1 MTAVAPT
8 LPVSPAAAI
17 AHGTPAAPN
26 ATGMTNLPPGLANLT
41 SGTILNGSVVGRDAQ
56 GHVVVQTANG
66 GLTLATALS
75 LPQGSQLSLQVQ
87 SVGAQIQVVVLS
99 INQQQLPPGQPAT
112 AMLVLPGLPQGQ
124 GAHANAAGL
133 GGALVPPA
141 GPGLGGTAASSAAG
155 TTETVT
161 VSPGVLTATVVEEAP
176 GAFGTGLQSY
186 IQRAAAAESGSPILS
201 ALFNRTPQEAD
212 AELPLKGTRLQ
223 VRILAFDPGDTSDAK
238 AVARNS
244 PGGAQAGVLTAG
256 PADAAESGLPGSNAP
271 AARALPQIGAQ
282 AIAQNLSQT
291 LAQAMTAHGLTPDG
305 RVLAQARDGARLMLA
320 TVGEP
325 NISGQVQLRTPLG
338 VLSLSTKIPLPAAS
352 RLILEVLGQAQAPLE
367 TAANP
372 ASPSTGRG
380 WPALEEALTVLSKA
394 DGLSA
399 ETQQGTSGAPAL
411 PAALENI
418 IPHNGPQ
425 LAQALIAA
433 VAAIKTGDIR
443 ALLGDHA
450 LRALDV
456 AGRHDLVTRLS
467 NDFQQLSSVIP
478 DAAGGDW
485 RSLVI
490 PVHDGNA
497 MQYVRF
503 YLRRNRKQANDSHDP
518 DGMTRFLVNVDLT
531 RIGAMQLDG
540 LVKPKKFD
548 LIVRTR
554 EPLDNGMRRDI
565 AKIFD
570 DSLAATGQSGGVS
583 FQASRPFAQLP
594 QDSKSGVGFNV

>member
-1 MTAVAPT
+1 MTAVASTSPIS
-8 LPVSPAAAI
+8 PVSAV

-66 GLTLATALS
+66 GLALATALS

-99 INQQQLPPGQPAT
+99 INQQQPPLGQPPVAT
-112 AMLVLPGLPQGQ
+112 LILPGLPQGQ
-124 GAHANAAGL
+124 GAHPNAAGP
-133 GGALVPPA
+133 GGALLPPSGA
-141 GPGLGGTAASSAAG
+141 AGTAASSAAA
-155 TTETVT
+155 TESVT

-176 GAFGTGLQSY
+176 GVFGTGLQSFL
-186 IQRAAAAESGSPILS
+186 QRAAASESGSPILS

-212 AELPLKGTRLQ
+212 TELPLKGTRLQ
-223 VRILAFDPGDTSDAK
+223 VRILAFDPGQASDAK
-238 AVARNS
+238 TGARNV
-244 PGGAQAGVLTAG
+244 PGSTQAGALAAG
-256 PADAAESGLPGSNAP
+256 AFDETGNELAGNNAP
-271 AARALPQIGAQ
+271 AARAIPQTT
-282 AIAQNLSQT
+282 AQNLSQT
-291 LAQAMTAHGLTPDG
+291 LAQAMTAHGLSPDG

-367 TAANP
+367 TTANT

-399 ETQQGTSGAPAL
+399 EAPQGTSAAPAL
-411 PAALENI
+411 PPALENI

-450 LRALDV
+450 LRTLDM
-456 AGRHDLVTRLS
+456 AGRHDLVTRLG

-478 DAAGGDW
+478 DPAGGDW

-503 YLRRNRKQANDSHDP
+503 YLRRNRKQANDGHDP

-554 EPLDNGMRRDI
+554 EALDNGMRRDI

-594 QDSKSGVGFNV
+594 QESKSGVGFNV

>member
-8 LPVSPAAAI
+8 SPVSPAAAI

-66 GLTLATALS
+66 GLALATALS

-99 INQQQLPPGQPAT
+99 INQQQPPLGQPAVAT
-112 AMLVLPGLPQGQ
+112 LILPGLPQGQ
-124 GAHANAAGL
+124 GAHPNAAGP
-133 GGALVPPA
+133 GGALLPPS
-141 GPGLGGTAASSAAG
+141 GPGLGGTAASSATAA
-155 TTETVT
+155 TETVT
-161 VSPGVLTATVVEEAP
+161 ISPGVLTATVVEEAP
-176 GAFGTGLQSY
+176 GVFGTGLQSFL
-186 IQRAAAAESGSPILS
+186 QRAAASESGSPILS
-201 ALFNRTPQEAD
+201 ALFNRTAQEAD

-223 VRILAFDPGDTSDAK
+223 VRILAFDPGDTSGAK

-244 PGGAQAGVLTAG
+244 PGGGQAGAFAAG
-256 PADAAESGLPGSNAP
+256 AFDETESALAGNNAP
-271 AARALPQIGAQ
+271 ASRALPQTTT
-282 AIAQNLSQT
+282 QNLSQT
-291 LAQAMTAHGLTPDG
+291 LAQAMTAHGLSPDG

-367 TAANP
+367 TTANT
-372 ASPSTGRG
+372 ASPSAGRG

-399 ETQQGTSGAPAL
+399 EAPQGTSAAPAL
-411 PAALENI
+411 PPALENI

-450 LRALDV
+450 LRALDM
-456 AGRHDLVTRLS
+456 AGRHDLVTRLG

-478 DAAGGDW
+478 DPAGGDW

-503 YLRRNRKQANDSHDP
+503 YLRRNRKQANDGHDP

-554 EPLDNGMRRDI
+554 EALDNGMRRDI

>member
-99 INQQQLPPGQPAT
+99 INQQQPPPGQPAT
-112 AMLVLPGLPQGQ
+112 AMLILPGLPQGQ
-124 GAHANAAGL
+124 ASHPNATGL

-155 TTETVT
+155 TIETVT

-186 IQRAAAAESGSPILS
+186 IQRAAASEMGSPILS

-223 VRILAFDPGDTSDAK
+223 IRILAFDPVQAADTK
-238 AVARNS
+238 TTARNVPGS
-244 PGGAQAGVLTAG
+244 PQAGGLADG
-256 PADAAESGLPGSNAP
+256 PADDIESGLPGNSAP
-271 AARALPQIGAQ
+271 AARALPQ
-282 AIAQNLSQT
+282 AIAQTLSQT

-367 TAANP
+367 TAP
-372 ASPSTGRG
+372 STASPSTGRG

-394 DGLSA
+394 DGLAA
-399 ETQQGTSGAPAL
+399 ETQQGTSRAPAL
-411 PAALENI
+411 PPALENI

-450 LRALDV
+450 IRALDV
-456 AGRHDLVTRLS
+456 AGRNDLVTRLAS
-467 NDFQQLSSVIP
+467 DFRQLSSVIP

-497 MQYVRF
+497 MQYVQF
-503 YLRRNRKQANDSHDP
+503 YLRRNRKQANDNHDP
-518 DGMTRFLVNVDLT
+518 DGMTQFLVNVDLT

-554 EPLDNGMRRDI
+554 APLDNGMRRDI

-570 DSLAATGQSGGVS
+570 NSLAATGQSGGVS

-594 QDSKSGVGFNV
+594 QDGNSGVGFNV